1 MIAAAPRL
9 YTLPFGLLCLS
20 QMLFASS
27 FTMILPE
34 LPSYLSSLGGED
46 FKGLIIALF
55 TLTAGLSR
63 PFSGKLS
70 DTVGRVPIMIFGT
83 LVCVVCSLLYP
94 LISSVL
100 GFLLLRF
107 FHGLSTGF
115 KPTASTAYV
124 ADIAPPARRGEALG
138 ILSMSMNMGG
148 ALAPAFGSW
157 LAQATSLNTMFMVSS
172 GVALLSIA
180 ILVGLRETLSK
191 KEPFHPRLLIL
202 SRKEVIEP
210 SALDPAVVTALVY
223 LGYGALLTVI
233 PDQSE
238 YFGLRNKGWFFSIF
252 TLFSLVSRF
261 VSGKMSDRYGR
272 APVLK
277 IGMFL
282 VAISMALMGAVQSGA
297 GLLIASAA
305 LGFAHGVVGPA
316 LFAWAIDRSVDE
328 RRGRAVGTV
337 YIALEFGIGLGALS
351 SAWLYD
357 NQAQHFDRTFYV
369 LGVFTFCGFL
379 YLFRK
384 GLRGEKSLQ
393 IN

>member
-238 YFGLRNKGWFFSIF
+238 YFGLRNKGWFFFHFHAVFAGIALRLGQDVGPLR
-252 TLFSLVSRF
+252 TGAGPQDRD
-261 VSGKMSDRYGR
+261 VSGGHFHGLDGRCSIRRRTLDRLGGPGFCARGGR
-272 APVLK
+272 ARPVC
-277 IGMFL
+277 
-282 VAISMALMGAVQSGA
+282 
-297 GLLIASAA
+297 
-305 LGFAHGVVGPA
+305 LGHRP
-316 LFAWAIDRSVDE
+316 
-328 RRGRAVGTV
+328 
-337 YIALEFGIGLGALS
+337 
-351 SAWLYD
+351 
-357 NQAQHFDRTFYV
+357 
-369 LGVFTFCGFL
+369 
-379 YLFRK
+379 
-384 GLRGEKSLQ
+384 
-393 IN
+393 